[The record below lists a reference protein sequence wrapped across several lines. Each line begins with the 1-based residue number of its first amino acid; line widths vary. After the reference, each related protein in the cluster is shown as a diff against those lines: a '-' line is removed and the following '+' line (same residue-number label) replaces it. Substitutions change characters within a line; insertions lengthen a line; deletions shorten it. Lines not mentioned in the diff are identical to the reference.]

1 VTDPTTRPP
10 IPRVLMAKPG
20 LDGHDRGII
29 IVARALRDAG
39 AEVIYTGLRA
49 EAAAIARTATIEDV
63 DVVGLSMSGGGHLG
77 LTRDVVE
84 ALREATGSDDLGG
97 VAVIVGGNIPD
108 RDREAML
115 ELGVARVF
123 GQSEPLEQIVEFVG
137 EHVEERHRVGQR

>member
-1 VTDPTTRPP
+1 MTGPAP

-29 IVARALRDAG
+29 VVARALRDAG

-49 EAAAIARTATIEDV
+49 EAGAIARTATIEDV

-77 LTRDVVE
+77 LTRDVIE

-97 VAVIVGGNIPD
+97 IALIVGGNIPA
-108 RDREAML
+108 RDQAAML
-115 ELGVARVF
+115 ALGVRRVF
-123 GQSEPLEQIVEFVG
+123 AQSEPLDSIVTFVR
-137 EHVEERHRVGQR
+137 EHVEERQGAHR